1 MNDPVMTDPQQPP
14 PQVPV
19 VAPPPPP
26 PPEPK
31 PHQVVLR
38 LAGDL
43 LRWLGP
49 DPNRPGIDW
58 RQFDWRHMNWRDLD
72 WRGPVVHLWRFLL
85 PGGNLPVPPVDSAA
99 ISGSSR
105 LAGLADTYPLP
116 TWRPIARLA
125 MLAIALFIVWAN
137 IARLDEVT
145 IAEGEVVPEGKV
157 KVIQHLEGGVIR
169 EIYVAEGDEVKEGA
183 PLLQLDLSAVA
194 MNREELQVR
203 VDGLNLQVARLRA
216 ELEGAATVKF
226 PAAEQARQ
234 PNLVQAETRNFEARR
249 QAHKSTLTV
258 LADQAR
264 QKMLEVQEL
273 DARLRAVTANLKL
286 ARERLAMS
294 TDLVRSGLTAK
305 MEHVQLQAQTEDLE
319 GQANTLRASI
329 PRAQAAQAEAKSRQ
343 EQEEANY
350 ARTAQAELSEAEL
363 NLARTRELM
372 TQASDQQQRTQITSP
387 TDGII
392 KNLRA
397 NTIGGVI
404 RPGDPIMEIVPLHE
418 RLQIEAKLSPMDRGY
433 VQPGQVATVKLSA
446 YDYVVYGGLE
456 GKVSLVAP
464 DTTMGQDN
472 QPFYRVLVLTDKSYL
487 GDEADKRTITPG
499 MVASVEIHT
508 GDRTVMQYLL
518 KPVLKLRHEAFRE
531 R

>member
-1 MNDPVMTDPQQPP
+1 MSEQPQIPVA
-14 PQVPV
+14 VA
-19 VAPPPPP
+19 APPPPP

-38 LAGDL
+38 LVGDL

-264 QKMLEVQEL
+264 QKCWKCRNSTPAC
-273 DARLRAVTANLKL
+273 AR
-286 ARERLAMS
+286 
-294 TDLVRSGLTAK
+294 
-305 MEHVQLQAQTEDLE
+305 
-319 GQANTLRASI
+319 
-329 PRAQAAQAEAKSRQ
+329 
-343 EQEEANY
+343 
-350 ARTAQAELSEAEL
+350 
-363 NLARTRELM
+363 
-372 TQASDQQQRTQITSP
+372 SP
-387 TDGII
+387 PT
-392 KNLRA
+392 
-397 NTIGGVI
+397 
-404 RPGDPIMEIVPLHE
+404 
-418 RLQIEAKLSPMDRGY
+418 
-433 VQPGQVATVKLSA
+433 
-446 YDYVVYGGLE
+446 
-456 GKVSLVAP
+456 
-464 DTTMGQDN
+464 
-472 QPFYRVLVLTDKSYL
+472 
-487 GDEADKRTITPG
+487 
-499 MVASVEIHT
+499 
-508 GDRTVMQYLL
+508 
-518 KPVLKLRHEAFRE
+518 
-531 R
+531 